1 MLNCKVLLHVNCR
14 ACIDMCAYWRIVC
27 WAIYLRTV
35 CWAIYLRTVCWAIHL
50 WTVCLSLS
58 ENCVVTRELCAYQRT
73 LAENCVLIRELCA
86 YQRTV
91 CLSENCMLIREVCV
105 YQRTVCFSENC
116 VPIRELCA
124 YQRTVA
130 TLCTVKQA
138 AIRVTPQIL
147 LHNVDTREC
156 ESPTLLPEFE
166 YHNTIRTN
174 LAPPQ

>member
-1 MLNCKVLLHVNCR
+1 MLSYLLENCVLSYLLENCMLSYSLVNCVLITIR
-14 ACIDMCAYWRIVC
+14 ELCGYQR
-27 WAIYLRTV
+27 
-35 CWAIYLRTVCWAIHL
+35 
-50 WTVCLSLS
+50 TVCLS
-58 ENCVVTRELCAYQRT
+58 ENSG
-73 LAENCVLIRELCA
+73 RELCA